1 MYKKLP
7 SQVNYPELEKEIL
20 SFWKKN
26 ETFKRSVDE
35 RPEDNQFIF
44 YEGPPTANG
53 KPGVHH
59 VISRTIKDLI
69 CRFKT
74 MQGYRVER
82 KAGWD
87 THGLPVEIEVEKELS
102 LDSKEKIIEYGIDKF
117 NEKCRK
123 SVFRYKK
130 DWDYLTER
138 IGFWLDLE
146 NPYITYKN
154 EYVET
159 VWWILDNFFK
169 RDLIYKGYKI
179 LPYCPRCGTP
189 LSSHEVSLGY
199 KDVTDP
205 TVYVKMKVK
214 GLADTYFLVWT
225 TTPWTLISN
234 VALAVNPELE
244 YVFAKTADATYI
256 LVSERRDV
264 IKENY
269 EIVKTCKGSE
279 LLDMEYEQ
287 IFPFKKAEKRAFFV
301 LSGDFVSTK
310 EGTGIVHIAPAFGED
325 DFTAGKKFD
334 LPFFQPVDEKGRFT
348 SEITP
353 YKDLNVKDADPK
365 IIKDLESSGI
375 LYYSEDYE
383 HNYPHCWRCET
394 PLLYY
399 ARQSWYIRTT
409 KFKDRLLANN
419 TKVKWMPKE
428 VGEKRFHRW
437 LENNVDWSLSRD
449 RFWGTPLNI
458 WICKKCNALDSVDSI
473 ETLAKRSRN
482 PLPENLDLHK
492 PYIDDVVLQCG
503 ECGGDMKRTPEVI
516 DCWFDSGCMPYAQL
530 HYPFENKDKFE
541 IHYPA
546 DFICE
551 GVDQTRGWFYSLM
564 AISVLLFDKPAYM
577 SCLTNDLI
585 LDKDG
590 VKMSKTKGNVVDP
603 NDVLEKEGAD
613 ALRWYLISGSP
624 PWVPTKFDR
633 ELVKEVIKKFFGTLV
648 NTYSFFA
655 TYANI
660 DEFSYNEENTIPA
673 EDRPEIDKWILSLLS
688 QLVASVNLHME
699 NYDITKAS
707 RAISEFVIDD
717 LSNWYVRLNRRRFWK
732 SEKGPDKDAAYQT
745 LYESLI
751 TVTKLMA
758 PFAPFLSEEIFRN
771 LNKSSEAQNGRDT
784 SVHLERYPVTGD
796 PWFQFKDDSLIK
808 RMGQIRRVCFL
819 VRSLRNKASIKIRQ
833 PLAGIIVVP
842 RDETQK
848 SQIENGIAFIKG
860 EVNIKQV
867 SFVSDNSSLVLKVA
881 KPNFKLLGPKLG
893 KDIQPAKEIIANLSE
908 DDLAEFEEKN
918 QLAIRVNGKSY
929 ILNEGDLEIVSEDR
943 PNLLI
948 AEDNG
953 LTVGIDTKL
962 TPDLLREGFAREFVN
977 RVQNMRKE
985 ANFEIVDRIR
995 IYLEASNDI
1004 NDLIKQEEEY
1014 ITSETLTSEI
1024 STEFDPGEFEQ
1035 TFEFESGSARIG
1047 IERVNK

>member
-1 MYKKLP
+1 
-7 SQVNYPELEKEIL
+7 
-20 SFWKKN
+20 
-26 ETFKRSVDE
+26 
-35 RPEDNQFIF
+35 
-44 YEGPPTANG
+44 
-53 KPGVHH
+53 
-59 VISRTIKDLI
+59 
-69 CRFKT
+69 

-87 THGLPVEIEVEKELS
+87 THGLPVEIEVEKELN

-130 DWDYLTER
+130 DWDILTER
-138 IGFWLDLE
+138 IGFWLDLD

-325 DFTAGKKFD
+325 DFKAGKKFD

-660 DEFSYNEENTIPA
+660 DDFSYNEENTIPA

-688 QLVASVNLHME
+688 QLVESVNLHME

-860 EVNIKQV
+860 EVNIKQI
-867 SFVSDNSSLVLKVA
+867 SFIPDNSSLVLKVA

-918 QLAIRVNGKSY
+918 QLTIRVNGKSY

>member
-87 THGLPVEIEVEKELS
+87 THGLPVEIEVEKELK

-138 IGFWLDLE
+138 IGFWLDLD

-287 IFPFKKAEKRAFFV
+287 IFPFKKADKRAFFV
-301 LSGDFVSTK
+301 ISGDFVSTK

-399 ARQSWYIRTT
+399 ARQSWYIKTT

-419 TKVKWMPKE
+419 TKVKWVPKE

-492 PYIDDVVLQCG
+492 PYIDDVVLQCR

-613 ALRWYLISGSP
+613 ALRWYLVSGSP

-688 QLVASVNLHME
+688 QLVESVNLHME

-732 SEKGPDKDAAYQT
+732 SEKGSDKDAAYQT
-745 LYESLI
+745 LYQSLI

-771 LNKSSEAQNGRDT
+771 LNKSSEAQNGQDT

-808 RMGQIRRVCFL
+808 RMRQIRRVCFL

-860 EVNIKQV
+860 EVNIKQI
-867 SFVSDNSSLVLKVA
+867 SFVPDNSSLVLKVA

-918 QLAIRVNGKSY
+918 QLTIRVNGKSY

-1047 IERVNK
+1047 IERINK